1 MLLIYFSYQ
10 NFSLASGG
18 GKCAK
23 SFFFA
28 IPSSQRE
35 TFRVFL
41 LSPLTEGRLSQTPVE
56 ELQRE
61 KGKRR
66 LLSVHI
72 RFRSYR
78 AGGEFERGKE
88 ILRMQALFLRFWEK
102 EVRWATPHNS
112 FFSRRKPLLSSP
124 HSIHF
129 LLKIG
134 SNLLLLPPCLLS
146 ICQDC
151 NPSKKIFFSVV
162 LLSLT

>member
-61 KGKRR
+61 
-66 LLSVHI
+66 
-72 RFRSYR
+72 
-78 AGGEFERGKE
+78 RGKE
-88 ILRMQALFLRFWEK
+88 GFYLSTLVFVPTALGGGG
-102 EVRWATPHNS
+102 
-112 FFSRRKPLLSSP
+112 
-124 HSIHF
+124 I
-129 LLKIG
+129 
-134 SNLLLLPPCLLS
+134 
-146 ICQDC
+146 
-151 NPSKKIFFSVV
+151 
-162 LLSLT
+162 